1 MWCNMNRPLTNT
13 RVFLKFIFF
22 FWEGGGEEGGR
33 LNFFD
38 GETIFQLEP
47 WTLHNSAM
55 IAFHLKGTGV

>member
-1 MWCNMNRPLTNT
+1 MG
-13 RVFLKFIFF
+13 
-22 FWEGGGEEGGR
+22 GGGEEGGR